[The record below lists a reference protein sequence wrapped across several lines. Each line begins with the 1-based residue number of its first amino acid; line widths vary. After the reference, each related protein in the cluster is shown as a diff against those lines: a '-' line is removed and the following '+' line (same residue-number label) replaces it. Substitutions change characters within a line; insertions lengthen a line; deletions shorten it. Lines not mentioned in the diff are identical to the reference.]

1 MFQIDLLF
9 GAILLCLQYVFMVLG
24 IGCVIRLSNVIRK
37 THSLVCY
44 NLKVNLSSQ
53 PDVNILQHRYVR
65 AIQFF
70 RFWLLKFTVAA
81 HLSAHSLFLFVQIRS
96 LIAWICLLQRMRSLF
111 TTLCCILHSNRLHIT
126 KCVVDFF
133 LIDDKASNQII
144 SSDSVRSKQ

>member
-81 HLSAHSLFLFVQIRS
+81 HLSAHSLFFIRS
-96 LIAWICLLQRMRSLF
+96 NSLIDCLNLLIATNAIAVYNSLLYFAFQSLAYHKMCCWFFSNWWQSVKSNHIERQR
-111 TTLCCILHSNRLHIT
+111 
-126 KCVVDFF
+126 K
-133 LIDDKASNQII
+133 K
-144 SSDSVRSKQ
+144 